1 MRLSASLLLGLAG
14 LALSLDLTLYLPAKP
29 SPFSL
34 PPSTHATL
42 DTLHMHLS
50 APLSYANTFVF
61 NNVPQG
67 SYLVEVHCPTHSF
80 LPLRVDVGADGAVSA
95 WETFRGNDWNNK
107 GETVQIRDGGS
118 AKGIDLRVKGAK
130 NYFAERP
137 KFSVLSILKNPM
149 ILMGIV
155 MLVVS
160 VGMPK
165 LIENMDPETR
175 AEFEARQKE
184 SPMNAVMGGGQQGQN
199 PLGNFDMAAYLAG
212 SKDSGGAPKNSNN
225 KR

>member
-1 MRLSASLLLGLAG
+1 
-14 LALSLDLTLYLPAKP
+14 
-29 SPFSL
+29 
-34 PPSTHATL
+34 
-42 DTLHMHLS
+42 
-50 APLSYANTFVF
+50 
-61 NNVPQG
+61 
-67 SYLVEVHCPTHSF
+67 
-80 LPLRVDVGADGAVSA
+80 
-95 WETFRGNDWNNK
+95 
-107 GETVQIRDGGS
+107 
-118 AKGIDLRVKGAK
+118 
-130 NYFAERP
+130 
-137 KFSVLSILKNPM
+137 M

-165 LIENMDPETR
+165 LIENSTFLPSSLSPWAICTADTLHLVDPETR